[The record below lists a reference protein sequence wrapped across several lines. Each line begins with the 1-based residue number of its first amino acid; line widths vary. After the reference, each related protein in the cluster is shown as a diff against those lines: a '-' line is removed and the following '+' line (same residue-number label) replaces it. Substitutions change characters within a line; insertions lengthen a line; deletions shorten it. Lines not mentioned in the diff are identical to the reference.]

1 MKKFVRTSAS
11 ALVACSLA
19 LTAVSASAA
28 SHTGASTTP
37 PKLKTGVTLSM
48 WDFFGTGSSER
59 ATEQKIVNQWAT
71 LTHNHVTA
79 PQQPAASNT
88 KMCVS
93 APTGNAPD
101 LIGVPHDQVSV
112 MVKCGV
118 IAAVP
123 AWAWTSAQ
131 KKTYIKAG
139 LQAVTL
145 SGKVYAMP
153 WAIETTG
160 LFYNKALIS
169 ASAFKAAPGKKY
181 LTWSSLIKVLQAKT
195 DLNAG
200 KPGIGWDIGNL
211 YDDYAFMSANGGYV
225 FKYTKAGF
233 DYRNI
238 GLDNAGAIKGIN
250 FIKNLTTN
258 GTYKLMPDSM
268 TGSTALGLFTTG
280 KLPVYLTGPWDEQNF
295 QKANLSV
302 GFVPVPS
309 FDGTHPSHPFSGVQV
324 YAINKYSQH
333 PNEAASLLAYLTAHM
348 QIPMFK
354 SSGRIPVITS
364 LLKSNTV
371 AKDPLAAGIGRAA
384 LAAQPMPNI
393 PEMNQVWTPMGNA
406 LSLAIKNKASAADA
420 AHAAVAQIKADI
432 AKAHGG

>member
-1 MKKFVRTSAS
+1 MKKYIRTGAS
-11 ALVACSLA
+11 ALVACSIA

-28 SHTGASTTP
+28 GHTGASTTP
-37 PKLKTGVTLSM
+37 PKLKTGITLSM
-48 WDFFGTGSSER
+48 WDYFGTGSSER
-59 ATEQKIVNQWAT
+59 ATEQKIINQWAKA
-71 LTHNHVTA
+71 THNTVTT
-79 PQQPAASNT
+79 PQHPDSSNT
-88 KMCVS
+88 KMCVG

-118 IAAVP
+118 VAPVP
-123 AWAWTSAQ
+123 AWAWTPAQ
-131 KKTYIKAG
+131 KKTYVKAG

-169 ASAFKAAPGKKY
+169 SSAFKPASGNKY
-181 LTWSSLIKVLQAKT
+181 LKWSSLIKVLESKT
-195 DLNAG
+195 DLSAG

-211 YDDYAFMSANGGYV
+211 YHDYAFMSGNGGYV
-225 FKYTKAGF
+225 FKYSKKGF

-295 QKANLSV
+295 QKANLNV
-302 GFVPVPS
+302 GFAPDPS

-333 PNEAASLLAYLTAHM
+333 PNEAASLLSYLTSHM

-354 SSGRIPVITS
+354 SSGRIPVITK
-364 LLKSNTV
+364 LLKSKTV
-371 AKDPLAAGIGRAA
+371 AQDPLATGLGKAA

-420 AHAAVAQIKADI
+420 ARAAVTQIKADI